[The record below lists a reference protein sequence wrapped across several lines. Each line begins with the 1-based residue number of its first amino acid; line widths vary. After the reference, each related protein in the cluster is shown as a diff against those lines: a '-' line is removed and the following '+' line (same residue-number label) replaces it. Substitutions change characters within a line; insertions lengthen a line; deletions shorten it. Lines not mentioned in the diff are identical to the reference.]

1 MKTTIILFL
10 AKAAIL
16 VLLCFLGCISMI
28 YASSIDNLHHIRPL
42 YAVAINDYYEYH
54 EEKDDYF
61 DTEKIISEG
70 TMATFS
76 ITEFEWG
83 KRISW
88 ENSKELDIVKF
99 CDFINSLEEG
109 NIVFTNEGYY
119 ETMVNLKHRLMRSKC
134 NIIFNIEFDYEDIN
148 KNRAKMP
155 QAINL
160 ISLDLKNNELVV
172 NYDFFR
178 YKDESFIENHIEKML
193 GELIGDIFV
202 HQEDYKVAPQLTF
215 NERFSYSNYVKIFH
229 CGCHI
234 LPETFS
240 ELLMNWSR
248 IPKDIVRSTKL
259 LLTGESDYFTID
271 VL

>member
-1 MKTTIILFL
+1 MKTTIFLHL

-16 VLLCFLGCISMI
+16 ILLCFLGGISI
-28 YASSIDNLHHIRPL
+28 LYASSIDNLHHIKPL

-54 EEKDDYF
+54 EEKDDHF

-76 ITEFEWG
+76 IIEFEWG
-83 KRISW
+83 KKINW
-88 ENSKELDIVKF
+88 ENSKELDIVEF

-109 NIVFTNEGYY
+109 NIIFTNEGYY
-119 ETMVNLKHRLMRSKC
+119 ETMVNLKHRLKRSKC

-148 KNRAKMP
+148 ANRAKMP
-155 QAINL
+155 LAINI
-160 ISLDLKNNELVV
+160 ISLNLKNSDFIV
-172 NYDFFR
+172 NYEFF
-178 YKDESFIENHIEKML
+178 KFEDESFMENHIEKML
-193 GELIGDIFV
+193 GELVGDIFV
-202 HQEDYKVAPQLTF
+202 HQEDYKIASQLTF
-215 NERFSYSNYVKIFH
+215 NERFSYSNYVDSFY
-229 CGCHI
+229 CGYHI
-234 LPETFS
+234 LPKTFTK
-240 ELLMNWSR
+240 LLLDWSR